1 MKLLALD
8 TATEACSAALWIDG
22 VLTERFENAGR
33 SHTEQMMPMVQGL
46 MAEAGLPF
54 AALDGLVC
62 GIGPGSFAGVRI
74 GVGYVKGLA
83 LALDRPVVGISSL
96 PTLAL
101 PTFDTGATQV
111 LVAIDARMN
120 EVYWG
125 AYLRGDDGLP
135 RPLLAESV
143 CPPGEV
149 PMTAMVGGVGDW
161 IAVGTGWAAYGEIL
175 TAAAGVE
182 LRQIDS
188 SALPHAADA
197 LRLALPQFEQGRAIS
212 ADELTPAY
220 LRNKVALNLVEQAAL
235 RASR

>member
-22 VLTERFENAGR
+22 RVAERFDNAGR

-46 MAEAGLPF
+46 MAEASLPF

-74 GVGYVKGLA
+74 GVSYVKGLA

-101 PTFDTGATQV
+101 PALDAGATRV

-120 EVYWG
+120 EIYWG
-125 AYLRGDDGLP
+125 AYARGDDGLP
-135 RPLLAESV
+135 IPLQAEGV
-143 CPPGEV
+143 CPPSDLPSLATLGGAGEWV
-149 PMTAMVGGVGDW
+149 
-161 IAVGTGWAAYGEIL
+161 AVGSGWAAYGEL
-175 TAAAGVE
+175 LRPAAAQP
-182 LRQIDS
+182 LLQIDG

-197 LRLALPQFEQGRAIS
+197 LRLAIPQFEQGRATS

-220 LRNKVALNLVEQAAL
+220 LRNKVALNLIEQAAL
-235 RASR
+235 RAGR